1 MNDRKIKLNSPKYI
15 LACNVYL
22 IFFILR
28 DILHMSAEE
37 AYGIIGLDDGKWH
50 DLFTETYSLSAN
62 TCKSILE
69 ATTAHGLDK
78 KYFDKNGNIEWI
90 INDKDCRSRV
100 ERYLRSMWNLVDDT
114 DSEEQFDDDF
124 SIKKDELRLEL
135 WKYLASD
142 IGRWIV
148 NYIIKYKGR
157 KDLDISMAE
166 EINDPVFKSVL
177 ADVQKFNDTYNNVD
191 SKRAMNKYVKTFVE
205 NAYVKS
211 NPTPK
216 RKNKAPLTAQKNSTA
231 VFNKDRMSCF
241 KFNFLMIYYVLF
253 YGELEDSSRINR
265 FFGISDIESY
275 DIDSNKVSLR
285 EKLHEVNIRFDDLT
299 KYKYKKGK
307 GKNKSKDEDEDKD
320 PNNTKITL
328 TDKSINYF
336 NGLCK
341 AKNMS
346 DTEIVRRTL
355 DFELY
360 VSDETPRYDFLKLL
374 LLCPLVD
381 KYL

>member
-28 DILHMSAEE
+28 DMLHMSAEE
-37 AYGIIGLDDGKWH
+37 AYGIIGLNDGKWH

-90 INDKDCRSRV
+90 IDDKDCRIQV

-114 DSEEQFDDDF
+114 DSEGQSDDF
-124 SIKKDELRLEL
+124 CVKEDELSLEL
-135 WKYLASD
+135 RKYLTSD
-142 IGRWIV
+142 KGRWIV
-148 NYIIKYKGR
+148 DYIIEYKGR
-157 KDLDISMAE
+157 KDLDISRAE
-166 EINDPVFKSVL
+166 EIGDEDPVFKSIL
-177 ADVQKFNDTYNNVD
+177 ADVQEFNKMYTDVS
-191 SKRAMNKYVKTFVE
+191 SKRLMNKYVKTFVE

-231 VFNKDRMSCF
+231 VFNEDRMSCF

-253 YGELEDSSRINR
+253 YGELENSSRINR
-265 FFGISDIESY
+265 FFDISDIESY
-275 DIDSNKVSLR
+275 DIDSNKVSLQK
-285 EKLHEVNIRFDDLT
+285 KLHGVNIRFDDLT
-299 KYKYKKGK
+299 KYKLK
-307 GKNKSKDEDEDKD
+307 DKD

-328 TDKSINYF
+328 TDNSINYF
-336 NGLCK
+336 NALCESE
-341 AKNMS
+341 NMS

-360 VSDETPRYDFLKLL
+360 VSNEIPRYDFLKLL

-381 KYL
+381 DQL

>member
-28 DILHMSAEE
+28 DMLHMSAEE
-37 AYGIIGLDDGKWH
+37 AYGIIGLNDGKWH

-78 KYFDKNGNIEWI
+78 KYFDKNGKIEWI
-90 INDKDCRSRV
+90 INDKDCRNRV

-114 DSEEQFDDDF
+114 DSEEQSDDDF

-177 ADVQKFNDTYNNVD
+177 ADVQKFNDTYNNVRL
-191 SKRAMNKYVKTFVE
+191 KTCMNEYVITFVKD
-205 NAYVKS
+205 AYIKS
-211 NPTPK
+211 NPKPK
-216 RKNKAPLTAQKNSTA
+216 RKNKAPLIPQKGSKVN
-231 VFNKDRMSCF
+231 FNDGGITPF

-253 YGELEDSSRINR
+253 YGELEDSSRINK
-265 FFGISDIESY
+265 FFDISDIESY
-275 DIDSNKVSLR
+275 DIDSNKVSLQ
-285 EKLHEVNIRFDDLT
+285 EKLHNVDIRFDDLT
-299 KYKYKKGK
+299 KYKLK
-307 GKNKSKDEDEDKD
+307 DKD

-328 TDKSINYF
+328 TDNSINYF
-336 NGLCK
+336 NALCEVPESIP
-341 AKNMS
+341 A
-346 DTEIVRRTL
+346 TEIVRRTL

-360 VSDETPRYDFLKLL
+360 VSNETPRYDFLKLL

>member
-100 ERYLRSMWNLVDDT
+100 ERYLRSMWNLVDDI

-148 NYIIKYKGR
+148 DYIIKYEGR

-166 EINDPVFKSVL
+166 EIGDEDPVFKSIL
-177 ADVQKFNDTYNNVD
+177 ADVQEFNDTHINVG
-191 SKRAMNKYVKTFVE
+191 SKRAMNKYAKNLVE

-231 VFNKDRMSCF
+231 VFNEGRMSCF

-265 FFGISDIESY
+265 FFEIPDIESY
-275 DIDSNKVSLR
+275 DIDSNKVSLQK
-285 EKLHEVNIRFDDLT
+285 KLHGVDIRFDDLT
-299 KYKYKKGK
+299 KD
-307 GKNKSKDEDEDKD
+307 DE
-320 PNNTKITL
+320 KITL

-336 NGLCK
+336 NALCESE
-341 AKNMS
+341 NMS

-360 VSDETPRYDFLKLL
+360 VSNEIPRYDFLKLL

-381 KYL
+381 DQL